1 MNLIKENKG
10 LKNIVNLWSHPYTF
24 FFFVTLLTFA
34 RALSYSP
41 FVFDDATHIFKNP
54 HMLRGPLFFI
64 KDSLTPIPYLIWQFI
79 ISIFGKDQTFV
90 FRITNILLHSF
101 NALLIWKISQSLMVS
116 SKYEKNVHE
125 KKAYAF
131 VVALLFLLHP
141 IQVESVV
148 WISALRTL
156 LGGTFALSSLYFFLK
171 YEENIKE
178 NLNYLLMSYIFIFL
192 VVFTYPTMIAMILTL
207 PFFSYLKK
215 GSLCSIK
222 KMFKERSFLITTFT
236 VFIFLLL
243 TFIIHKRNVLS
254 SGFGIINYKIYFQLI
269 FSTLGH
275 YLKNSILPFQL
286 HFDYQINAL
295 TLNYLKDAQI
305 TNHFFFMGLLSLLT
319 TIALY
324 LKKSFKVFG
333 ILLTIYIIF
342 LLPNLGIINHDF
354 NQISTVA
361 DRYLYLGLFPLSL
374 IIVYA
379 LGELQLYLKVS
390 KLFSRFNISLFLI
403 TIFFLLSVHQIGKW
417 SNQKKFLEGSIPYG
431 ELSSSISLSL
441 ASLYLDEGNYRKAA
455 HHYQKVLAHDPQNL
469 SAFSSLIDLFFRN
482 PTEKSANRVLNLIH
496 SRIITPTENQLIPIA
511 EIFLFLNH
519 YDRALDFANQA
530 IFQGI
535 QAKKAAEI
543 IENITESKKLVLKDH
558 LEALFHIY
566 YSTNNYEMSKS
577 LIEELLKLYP
587 HNPEYL
593 GKKELIDNDFIK

>member
-10 LKNIVNLWSHPYTF
+10 LKTIVNLWSHPYTF

-54 HMLRGPLFFI
+54 HMYSGPLFFI
-64 KDSLTPIPYLIWQFI
+64 KDSLTPVPFLIWQFI
-79 ISIFGKDQTFV
+79 VFVFGKDQTFV
-90 FRITNILLHSF
+90 FRLTNILLHSF
-101 NALLIWKISQSLMVS
+101 NALLIWKITLSLMVS
-116 SKYEKNVHE
+116 SKYEGMVN
-125 KKAYAF
+125 KKKTYAF
-131 VVALLFLLHP
+131 IVALLFLLHP

-156 LGGTFALSSLYFFLK
+156 LGGTFALLSLYYFLK
-171 YEENIKE
+171 YEENIKD
-178 NLNYLLMSYIFIFL
+178 NLNYLLISYIFIFL
-192 VVFTYPTMIAMILTL
+192 VVFTYPTMIAIVLAF
-207 PFFSYLKK
+207 PFFSYLRNR
-215 GSLCSIK
+215 SLSLIK
-222 KMFKERSFLITTFT
+222 NMFVERSFLITTLT
-236 VFIFLLL
+236 IFIFLLL
-243 TFIIHKRNVLS
+243 TFIIHKKNVLS
-254 SGFGIINYKIYFQLI
+254 SGFGIINYKTYFQLI
-269 FSTLGH
+269 FSTLGQ
-275 YLKNSILPFQL
+275 YLKNTILPFQL

-295 TLNYLKDAQI
+295 TLNYLKDAHI
-305 TNHFFFMGLLSLLT
+305 TNNFFFMGILSVLT

-361 DRYLYLGLFPLSL
+361 DRYLYLGLFPFSL

-390 KLFSRFNISLFLI
+390 KYFSRFNLSLFLI
-403 TIFFLLSVHQIGKW
+403 TVFFFLSVHQIGKW
-417 SNQKKFLEGSIPYG
+417 SNQKKFLEGSTPFG

-469 SAFSSLIDLFFRN
+469 SAFASLIDLFFRN
-482 PTEKSANRVLNLIH
+482 PTEKSANRVLNLLH
-496 SRIITPTENQLIPIA
+496 SRIITPTENQLVPIA

-519 YDRALDFANQA
+519 YDRALDYAKLA
-530 IFQGI
+530 IFQGV

-543 IENITESKKLVLKDH
+543 IENIAESKKLKLKDH

-577 LIEELLKLYP
+577 LIEELLELYP

-593 GKKELIDNDFIK
+593 GKKELINKDFTQ